1 MAKVGVASTTIE
13 KLGRPRLRCLGWPIT
28 IDATMRSCD
37 HLRETDWQ
45 GMLNLKTLVTGFF
58 ALAWLT
64 LIVPMAA
71 VAGSDTEPY
80 LDGDVKEA
88 LASGETILLHYK
100 STW

>member
-1 MAKVGVASTTIE
+1 M
-13 KLGRPRLRCLGWPIT
+13 
-28 IDATMRSCD
+28 
-37 HLRETDWQ
+37 RETVLQ
-45 GMLNLKTLVTGFF
+45 GMLNLKTLVTGLF

-71 VAGSDTEPY
+71 VAGSETEPY

-88 LASGETILLHYK
+88 LASGETVLLHYK